1 MKVLLLQD
9 VEAIGRTGEV
19 KDVSDG
25 YFRNFL
31 GPKGLATPATASAL
45 KMLAT
50 EKDNQARREARLL
63 AENRK
68 LADRIRET
76 QIVMRVRVGDQHRL
90 FGAVTAADIAAELGK
105 KLGFQLDKRHV
116 ELEEPIRHLGTYE
129 VPIRLAHGIE
139 PKAKVVVEPL
149 EGAAS

>member
-9 VEAIGRTGEV
+9 VKSVGRAGEV

-31 GPKGLATPATASAL
+31 APKSLATPATEGAL
-45 KMLAT
+45 KKLAA
-50 EKDNQARREARLL
+50 EKESQAKRDARLL

-76 QIVMRVRVGDQHRL
+76 QVVLRVRVGDQHRL
-90 FGAVTAADIAAELGK
+90 FGAVTSADIATELGK
-105 KLGFQLDKRHV
+105 KLGIELDKRNI
-116 ELEEPIRHLGTYE
+116 ELEEPIKHLGTYE
-129 VPIRLAHGIE
+129 VAVRLAHGIE

-149 EGAAS
+149 EGSAG